1 MSYNVSSY
9 WLDDR
14 LDHETKEDKK
24 DPLRLSAYRN
34 AIANFVSIVTGENIP
49 VTFKKSGSSFTNG
62 KEVTI
67 SSRLGDKDF
76 DHTVGLALHEGSHIK
91 LTNFDVLKRLEDWI
105 QRQDK
110 ELLAY
115 AKKYGQNGLSMDRWE
130 AGYEILS
137 KLKDLLNIIEDR
149 RIDNFV
155 YKSAPGYKGYYQ
167 ALYDKYFNSKIIDKG
182 LKSDML
188 REENW
193 ESYMFRICN
202 ITNPNRD
209 LDALKGLRAIWK
221 IMDLKNISRLQNTND
236 ARDIAWQIFLEAE
249 SHIEAPKPSSSQEQ
263 EDDPKKDNSEKS
275 DCTSNESSCSKPKG
289 DGGKKEK
296 DDGSKA
302 KGKDVKAQNETLSDN
317 QKRQLN
323 KAIAKQKDFTKGDIK
338 KVGVSKKLK
347 QVLDTM
353 NTAGITQNEVE
364 VKEDDSWRKDVV
376 TKHDVIVIRN
386 FTKDLIHN
394 MDCGM
399 WSKDDRYKDEVA
411 SGMRL
416 GAILGKKLKIRSEE
430 RSTKFNRRRS
440 GKIDRRMISN
450 AGFGAENIFE
460 KLETFAYDP
469 GMIHISID
477 NSGSMGGDKFK
488 KSIKTAVAIAKACAS
503 IENME
508 CVVSL
513 RAGAWLEG
521 MMKNSWNYDDKPV
534 ILIAYDSRKH
544 GVGQLRL
551 FSHLAVC
558 GGTPEGLCFDAIMK
572 DIIDASRGK
581 DAYFLN
587 FSDGMPY
594 YHGYSGHRA
603 LNHTRKQVKKIKK
616 EGIKVL
622 SYYISRYSDGEN
634 DSFRYMYGSDAETIN
649 TDNISAVARTMNA
662 KFLEVA

>member
-1 MSYNVSSY
+1 MSYKVSSY

-34 AIANFVSIVTGENIP
+34 AIANFVSIVTGDNIP
-49 VTFKKSGSSFTNG
+49 VTFKKSGSSFTDG

-76 DHTVGLALHEGSHIK
+76 DHTVGLALHEGSHVK
-91 LTNFDVLKRLEDWI
+91 LTNFDVLARMDDWI
-105 QRQDK
+105 QKQDN

-115 AKKYGQNGLSMDRWE
+115 AEKYDIDRWD
-130 AGYEILS
+130 AAYEIIG
-137 KLKDLLNIIEDR
+137 KLKDLLNIVEDR

-155 YKSAPGYKGYYQ
+155 YRSAPGYKGYYQ
-167 ALYDKYFNSKIIDKG
+167 ALYDKYFNAKIIDKA
-182 LKSDML
+182 LKSDEH
-188 REENW
+188 RTEDW
-193 ESYMFRICN
+193 DSYMFRICN

-221 IMDLKNISRLQNTND
+221 IMDLKNISRLKNTND
-236 ARDIAWQIFLEAE
+236 ARDVAWRIFLEAE
-249 SHIEAPKPSSSQEQ
+249 SHMEVPKSSSSQEQ
-263 EDDPKKDNSEKS
+263 EEDDKDVNDSKKS
-275 DCTSNESSCSKPKG
+275 DCTSNESIAPCSKPKG
-289 DGGKKEK
+289 DDGKKEK

-302 KGKDVKAQNETLSDN
+302 EGKDVKRKNETLSEN
-317 QKRQLN
+317 QKRQLK

-338 KVGVSKKLK
+338 KVGVNRKLK
-347 QVLDTM
+347 QVLDAM

-364 VKEDDSWRKDVV
+364 VKEDNDWRRDVV

-386 FTKDLIHN
+386 LTKDLIHN

-399 WSKDDRYKDEVA
+399 WSSGDYHKDTVA
-411 SGMRL
+411 SGLRL
-416 GAILGKKLKIRSEE
+416 GAILGKKLKIRAEE

-477 NSGSMGGDKFK
+477 NSGSMSGEKFK
-488 KSIKTAVAIAKACAS
+488 KSIKTAIAIAKACS
-503 IENME
+503 LIENMD
-508 CVVSL
+508 CVISL
-513 RAGAWLEG
+513 RAGSYLEG
-521 MMKNSWNYDDKPV
+521 MMKNAWSYDDKPV
-534 ILIAYDSRKH
+534 MLMAYDSRRH

-551 FSHLAVC
+551 FSHLRVSGC
-558 GGTPEGLCFDAIMK
+558 TPEGLCFDAIMK
-572 DIIDASRGK
+572 EIIDASRGK

-594 YHGYSGHRA
+594 FDGYGGGRA
-603 LNHTRKQVKKIKK
+603 VRHTRRQVKKMKK

-622 SYYISRYSDGEN
+622 SYYISSYGASDREN
-634 DSFRYMYGSDAETIN
+634 SNFKRMYGSDAECIN

>member
-1 MSYNVSSY
+1 MNYNVSSY

-34 AIANFVSIVTGENIP
+34 AIANFVSIVTGQNIP
-49 VTFKKSGSSFTNG
+49 VTFKKSGSSFTDG
-62 KEVTI
+62 REVTI

-76 DHTVGLALHEGSHIK
+76 DHTVGLALHEGSHVK

-105 QRQDK
+105 QKQDS

-115 AKKYGQNGLSMDRWE
+115 AEKYGQIDRWD
-130 AGYEILS
+130 AGYAIMD

-221 IMDLKNISRLQNTND
+221 IMDLKNISKLQNTND
-236 ARDIAWQIFLEAE
+236 ARDIAWKIFLEAE
-249 SHIEAPKPSSSQEQ
+249 SHIEAPKPSSPKSEE
-263 EDDPKKDNSEKS
+263 EDNKDIDDSKVSNNNS
-275 DCTSNESSCSKPKG
+275 NSKPKED
-289 DGGKKEK
+289 DGKSET

-302 KGKDVKAQNETLSDN
+302 EGKNIKTQNETLSDN
-317 QKRQLN
+317 QKIQLN
-323 KAIAKQKDFTKGDIK
+323 KAIAKQKDFTKGDIQK
-338 KVGVSKKLK
+338 IGVSKKLK
-347 QVLDTM
+347 QVLDAM

-364 VKEDDSWRKDVV
+364 VKEDSSWRRDVV

-386 FTKDLIHN
+386 FTKDLINN

-399 WSKDDRYKDEVA
+399 WSSSVRYEETVQ
-411 SGMRL
+411 SGLRL

-440 GKIDRRMISN
+440 GKIDRRMIAN

-477 NSGSMGGDKFK
+477 NSGSMSGDKFK
-488 KSIKTAVAIAKACAS
+488 KSIKTAVAIAKACS
-503 IENME
+503 LIENMD

-513 RAGAWLEG
+513 RAGAYLEG
-521 MMKNSWNYDDKPV
+521 MMKNSWNYEDKPV
-534 ILIAYDSRKH
+534 ILVAYDSRKH

-594 YHGYSGHRA
+594 YNGYYGDRA
-603 LNHTRKQVKKIKK
+603 LNHTRKQVKKMKK

-622 SYYISRYSDGEN
+622 SYYISRYSDDQN
-634 DSFRYMYGSDAETIN
+634 DSFRYMYGSDAESIN

-662 KFLEVA
+662 KFLEVV

>member
-1 MSYNVSSY
+1 MNYNVSSY

-14 LDHETKEDKK
+14 LDHETREDKK

-34 AIANFVSIVTGENIP
+34 AIANFVSIVTGQNIP
-49 VTFKKSGSSFTNG
+49 VTFKKSGSSFTDG

-76 DHTVGLALHEGSHIK
+76 DHTVGLALHEGSHVK

-105 QRQDK
+105 QKQDK

-115 AKKYGQNGLSMDRWE
+115 MKKYNEDSRWE
-130 AGYEILS
+130 AGYEILT

-167 ALYDKYFNSKIIDKG
+167 ALYDKYFNAKIIDKG

-236 ARDIAWQIFLEAE
+236 ARDIAWKIFLEAE
-249 SHIEAPKPSSSQEQ
+249 SHIEAPKPSSPESEE
-263 EDDPKKDNSEKS
+263 EDNKDVDDSKVSNNNS
-275 DCTSNESSCSKPKG
+275 NSKPKED
-289 DGGKKEK
+289 DGKSET

-302 KGKDVKAQNETLSDN
+302 EGKDIKAQNETLSDN
-317 QKRQLN
+317 QKIQLN
-323 KAIAKQKDFTKGDIK
+323 KAIAKQKDFTKGDIQ

-364 VKEDDSWRKDVV
+364 VKEDSSWRKDVV

-386 FTKDLIHN
+386 FTKDLVHN

-399 WSKDDRYKDEVA
+399 WSKNDRYKDEVA
-411 SGMRL
+411 SGLRL

-513 RAGAWLEG
+513 RAGAYLEG
-521 MMKNSWNYDDKPV
+521 MMKNAWNYEDKPV

-551 FSHLAVC
+551 FSHLEVC

-594 YHGYSGHRA
+594 YHAYSGHRA

-622 SYYISRYSDGEN
+622 SYYISRYSDDEN

>member
-105 QRQDK
+105 QRQDN

-115 AKKYGQNGLSMDRWE
+115 MEKYNFTDRWE

-137 KLKDLLNIIEDR
+137 KLKDLLNIVEDR

-221 IMDLKNISRLQNTND
+221 IMDLKNISRLKNTND
-236 ARDIAWQIFLEAE
+236 ARDIAWKIFLEAE
-249 SHIEAPKPSSSQEQ
+249 SHIEAPKPGSSEEQ
-263 EDDPKKDNSEKS
+263 DDDSEKS
-275 DCTSNESSCSKPKG
+275 DCTSNESSCSKPKED
-289 DGGKKEK
+289 DGKNEK

-302 KGKDVKAQNETLSDN
+302 KGKDVKAQNETLSEN
-317 QKRQLN
+317 QKRQLK
-323 KAIAKQKDFTKGDIK
+323 KAIANQKDFTKGDIK

-364 VKEDDSWRKDVV
+364 VKEDNDWRKDVV

-521 MMKNSWNYDDKPV
+521 MMKNSWNYEDKPV

-544 GVGQLRL
+544 GVNQLRL

-622 SYYISRYSDGEN
+622 SYYISRYSDGQHEN

>member
-49 VTFKKSGSSFTNG
+49 VTFKKSGASFTNG

-105 QRQDK
+105 QRQDN

-115 AKKYGQNGLSMDRWE
+115 MEKYNFTDRWE

-221 IMDLKNISRLQNTND
+221 IMDLKNISRLKNTND
-236 ARDIAWQIFLEAE
+236 ARDIAWKIFLEAE
-249 SHIEAPKPSSSQEQ
+249 SHIEAPKPSSNQEQ
-263 EDDPKKDNSEKS
+263 EDDSEKS

-289 DGGKKEK
+289 DDGKKEK

-302 KGKDVKAQNETLSDN
+302 KGKDVKTQNETLSDN

-572 DIIDASRGK
+572 DIIDASKGK

-603 LNHTRKQVKKIKK
+603 LNHTRRQVKKIKK

-622 SYYISRYSDGEN
+622 SYYISRYSDDEN

>member
-14 LDHETKEDKK
+14 LEQESKENKK
-24 DPLRLSAYRN
+24 DPIRLSAYRN
-34 AIANFVSIVTGENIP
+34 AIANFVSIVTGQNIP
-49 VTFKKSGSSFTNG
+49 VRFNKSGSSFTDG
-62 KEVTI
+62 KSVTI

-91 LTNFDVLKRLEDWI
+91 LTNFDVLKRMEDWI
-105 QRQDK
+105 QRQDN

-115 AKKYGQNGLSMDRWE
+115 MEKYGLDDRWD
-130 AGYEILS
+130 AGYAILE
-137 KLKDLLNIIEDR
+137 KLKDLLNIVEDR

-209 LDALKGLRAIWK
+209 LNALKGLKAIWK
-221 IMDLKNISRLQNTND
+221 IIDLKNISKLENTND
-236 ARDIAWQIFLEAE
+236 ARDIAWKIFLEAE
-249 SHIEAPKPSSSQEQ
+249 SHIEAPKAKGNE
-263 EDDPKKDNSEKS
+263 EGNEEGDDEKDIDDTKA
-275 DCTSNESSCSKPKG
+275 SNNNNNSKPKED
-289 DGGKKEK
+289 DGKSEK

-302 KGKDVKAQNETLSDN
+302 EGKDVKAQNETLSEN
-317 QKRQLN
+317 QKRQLK

-338 KVGVSKKLK
+338 KVGVNKKLQ

-364 VKEDDSWRKDVV
+364 VKEDNDWRKDVV
-376 TKHDVIVIRN
+376 SKHDVIVIRN
-386 FTKDLIHN
+386 FTKDLVHN

-399 WSKDDRYKDEVA
+399 WSSSARYEETVQ
-411 SGMRL
+411 SGLRL
-416 GAILGKKLKIRSEE
+416 GAILGKKLKIRAEE

-440 GKIDRRMISN
+440 GKIDRRMIAN

-477 NSGSMGGDKFK
+477 NSGSMSGEKFE
-488 KSIKTAVAIAKACAS
+488 KSIKTAVAIAKACTL

-521 MMKNSWNYDDKPV
+521 MTKNKWNYDDKP
-534 ILIAYDSRKH
+534 IMLIAYDSRRQ

-558 GGTPEGLCFDAIMK
+558 GGTPEGLCFSAIM
-572 DIIDASRGK
+572 DEILDSSRGK

-594 YHGYSGHRA
+594 YNGYYGDRA
-603 LNHTRKQVKKIKK
+603 LNHTRKQVKKMKK

-622 SYYISRYSDGEN
+622 SYYISRGSSDSR
-634 DSFRYMYGSDAETIN
+634 SFKHMYGSDAETIN
-649 TDNISAVARTMNA
+649 TDNISAIARTMNK

>member
-1 MSYNVSSY
+1 MNYNVSSY

-34 AIANFVSIVTGENIP
+34 AIANFVSIVTGQNIP
-49 VTFKKSGSSFTNG
+49 VTFKKSGSSFTDG
-62 KEVTI
+62 REVTI

-76 DHTVGLALHEGSHIK
+76 DHTVGLALHEGSHVK

-105 QRQDK
+105 QKQDS

-115 AKKYGQNGLSMDRWE
+115 AEKYGQIDRWD
-130 AGYEILS
+130 AGYAIMD

-221 IMDLKNISRLQNTND
+221 IMDLKNISKLQNTND
-236 ARDIAWQIFLEAE
+236 ARDIAWKIFLEAE
-249 SHIEAPKPSSSQEQ
+249 SHIEAPKPSSPESEE
-263 EDDPKKDNSEKS
+263 EDNKDIDDSKVSNNNS
-275 DCTSNESSCSKPKG
+275 NSKPKED
-289 DGGKKEK
+289 DGKSET

-302 KGKDVKAQNETLSDN
+302 EGKNIKTQNETLSDN
-317 QKRQLN
+317 QKIQLN
-323 KAIAKQKDFTKGDIK
+323 KAIAKQKDFTKGDIQK
-338 KVGVSKKLK
+338 IGVSKKLK
-347 QVLDTM
+347 QVLDAM

-364 VKEDDSWRKDVV
+364 VKEDSSWRRDVV

-386 FTKDLIHN
+386 FTKDLINN

-399 WSKDDRYKDEVA
+399 WSSSVRYEETVQ
-411 SGMRL
+411 SGLRL

-440 GKIDRRMISN
+440 GKIDRRMIAN

-477 NSGSMGGDKFK
+477 NSGSMSGDKFK
-488 KSIKTAVAIAKACAS
+488 KSIKTAVAIAKACS
-503 IENME
+503 LIENMD

-513 RAGAWLEG
+513 RAGAYLEG
-521 MMKNSWNYDDKPV
+521 MMKNSWNYEDKPV
-534 ILIAYDSRKH
+534 ILVAYDSRKH

-594 YHGYSGHRA
+594 YNGYYGDRA

-622 SYYISRYSDGEN
+622 SYYISRYSDDQN
-634 DSFRYMYGSDAETIN
+634 DSFRYMYGSDAESIN

-662 KFLEVA
+662 KFLEVV

>member
-49 VTFKKSGSSFTNG
+49 VTFKKSGSSFTDG

-115 AKKYGQNGLSMDRWE
+115 MEKYSEDSRWE
-130 AGYEILS
+130 AGYEILN

-221 IMDLKNISRLQNTND
+221 IMNLKNISRLKNTND
-236 ARDIAWQIFLEAE
+236 ARDIAWKIFLEAE

-263 EDDPKKDNSEKS
+263 EDDPKKGDSEKS

-289 DGGKKEK
+289 DDGKKEK

-302 KGKDVKAQNETLSDN
+302 EGKNVKAQNETLSEN
-317 QKRQLN
+317 QKRQLK
-323 KAIAKQKDFTKGDIK
+323 KAIANQKDFTKGDIK

-376 TKHDVIVIRN
+376 SKHDVIVIRN

-394 MDCGM
+394 MECGM
-399 WSKDDRYKDEVA
+399 WSSNNVDYYKDEVA

-477 NSGSMGGDKFK
+477 NSGSMSGDKFK
-488 KSIKTAVAIAKACAS
+488 KAIKTAVAIAKACAS

-521 MMKNSWNYDDKPV
+521 MMKNSWNYEDKPI

-544 GVGQLRL
+544 GVSQLRL
-551 FSHLAVC
+551 FTHLRVC

-572 DIIDASRGK
+572 DIIDASKGK

-603 LNHTRKQVKKIKK
+603 LNHTRRQVKKIKK

-622 SYYISRYSDGEN
+622 SYYISKYSEDQN

>member
-1 MSYNVSSY
+1 
-9 WLDDR
+9 
-14 LDHETKEDKK
+14 
-24 DPLRLSAYRN
+24 
-34 AIANFVSIVTGENIP
+34 
-49 VTFKKSGSSFTNG
+49 
-62 KEVTI
+62 
-67 SSRLGDKDF
+67 
-76 DHTVGLALHEGSHIK
+76 
-91 LTNFDVLKRLEDWI
+91 
-105 QRQDK
+105 
-110 ELLAY
+110 
-115 AKKYGQNGLSMDRWE
+115 
-130 AGYEILS
+130 
-137 KLKDLLNIIEDR
+137 
-149 RIDNFV
+149 
-155 YKSAPGYKGYYQ
+155 
-167 ALYDKYFNSKIIDKG
+167 
-182 LKSDML
+182 
-188 REENW
+188 
-193 ESYMFRICN
+193 MFRICN
-202 ITNPNRD
+202 ITNPKRD

-289 DGGKKEK
+289 DDGKKEK

-353 NTAGITQNEVE
+353 NTAGSTQNEVE

-477 NSGSMGGDKFK
+477 NSGSMSGDKFK
-488 KSIKTAVAIAKACAS
+488 KSIPNP
-503 IENME
+503 ENN
-508 CVVSL
+508 CSNSL
-513 RAGAWLEG
+513 IFPML
-521 MMKNSWNYDDKPV
+521 
-534 ILIAYDSRKH
+534 
-544 GVGQLRL
+544 
-551 FSHLAVC
+551 
-558 GGTPEGLCFDAIMK
+558 
-572 DIIDASRGK
+572 
-581 DAYFLN
+581 
-587 FSDGMPY
+587 
-594 YHGYSGHRA
+594 
-603 LNHTRKQVKKIKK
+603 
-616 EGIKVL
+616 
-622 SYYISRYSDGEN
+622 
-634 DSFRYMYGSDAETIN
+634 
-649 TDNISAVARTMNA
+649 
-662 KFLEVA
+662 

>member
-1 MSYNVSSY
+1 MSYKVSSY

-14 LDHETKEDKK
+14 LDYETKEDKK

-34 AIANFVSIVTGENIP
+34 AIANFVSIVTGDNIP
-49 VTFKKSGSSFTNG
+49 VTFKKSGASSTNG

-76 DHTVGLALHEGSHIK
+76 DHTVGLALHEGSHVK
-91 LTNFDVLKRLEDWI
+91 LTNFDVLARMDDWI
-105 QRQDK
+105 QKQDN

-115 AKKYGQNGLSMDRWE
+115 AEKYDMDRWD
-130 AGYEILS
+130 AAYEIIG
-137 KLKDLLNIIEDR
+137 KLKDLLNIVEDR

-155 YKSAPGYKGYYQ
+155 YRSAPGYKGYYQ
-167 ALYDKYFNSKIIDKG
+167 ALYDKYFNAKIIDKA
-182 LKSDML
+182 LKSDEH
-188 REENW
+188 RTEDW
-193 ESYMFRICN
+193 DSYMFRICN

-221 IMDLKNISRLQNTND
+221 IMDLKNISRLKNTND
-236 ARDIAWQIFLEAE
+236 ARDVAWRIFLEAE
-249 SHIEAPKPSSSQEQ
+249 SHMEVPKSSSSQEQ
-263 EDDPKKDNSEKS
+263 EEDDKDVNDSKKS
-275 DCTSNESSCSKPKG
+275 DCTSNESIAPCSKPKG
-289 DGGKKEK
+289 DDGKKEK

-302 KGKDVKAQNETLSDN
+302 KGKDVKRKNETLSEN
-317 QKRQLN
+317 QKRQLK

-338 KVGVSKKLK
+338 KVGVNKKLK
-347 QVLDTM
+347 QVLDAM

-364 VKEDDSWRKDVV
+364 VKEDNDWRRDVV

-386 FTKDLIHN
+386 LTKDLIHN

-399 WSKDDRYKDEVA
+399 WSSSDYHKDTVA
-411 SGMRL
+411 SGLRL
-416 GAILGKKLKIRSEE
+416 GAILGKKLKIRAEE

-477 NSGSMGGDKFK
+477 NSGSMSGDKFK
-488 KSIKTAVAIAKACAS
+488 KSIKTAIAIAKACS
-503 IENME
+503 LIENMD
-508 CVVSL
+508 CVISL
-513 RAGAWLEG
+513 RAGSYLEG
-521 MMKNSWNYDDKPV
+521 MMKNAWSYDDKPV
-534 ILIAYDSRKH
+534 MLIAYDSRRH
-544 GVGQLRL
+544 GVSQLRL
-551 FSHLAVC
+551 FSHLKVSGC
-558 GGTPEGLCFDAIMK
+558 TPEGLCFDAIMK
-572 DIIDASRGK
+572 EIIDASRGK

-594 YHGYSGHRA
+594 FDGYGGGRA
-603 LNHTRKQVKKIKK
+603 VRHTRRQVKKMKK

-622 SYYISRYSDGEN
+622 SYYISSYGSSDREN
-634 DSFRYMYGSDAETIN
+634 SNFKRMYGSDAECIN

>member
-14 LDHETKEDKK
+14 LNHETKEDKK

-49 VTFKKSGSSFTNG
+49 VTFKNSGASFTNG

-67 SSRLGDKDF
+67 SSRLGDNDF

-91 LTNFDVLKRLEDWI
+91 LTNFDVLKRMEDWI
-105 QRQDK
+105 QRQDN

-115 AKKYGQNGLSMDRWE
+115 MEKYNETSRWE
-130 AGYEILS
+130 AGYSIMS
-137 KLKDLLNIIEDR
+137 KLKDLLNIVEDR

-182 LKSDML
+182 LKSDEY
-188 REENW
+188 RTEDW
-193 ESYMFRICN
+193 DSYMFRICN

-221 IMDLKNISRLQNTND
+221 IIDLKNISRLQSTND
-236 ARDIAWQIFLEAE
+236 ARDIAWKIFLEAE
-249 SHIEAPKPSSSQEQ
+249 SHIEAPKLSSSQEQ
-263 EDDPKKDNSEKS
+263 EDDNQKDDSEKS

-289 DGGKKEK
+289 DDGKSEK
-296 DDGSKA
+296 DDRSKA
-302 KGKDVKAQNETLSDN
+302 EGKNVKAKNETLSDN
-317 QKRQLN
+317 QKRQLK

-364 VKEDDSWRKDVV
+364 VKEDNDWRKDVV
-376 TKHDVIVIRN
+376 TKHEVIVIKN
-386 FTKDLIHN
+386 FTKDLIRN

-399 WSKDDRYKDEVA
+399 WSRDERYNDTVA
-411 SGMRL
+411 SGLRL

-477 NSGSMGGDKFK
+477 NSGSMSGEKFK
-488 KSIKTAVAIAKACAS
+488 KSIKTAVAIAKACS
-503 IENME
+503 LINNMD

-513 RAGAWLEG
+513 RAGAYIEG
-521 MMKNSWNYDDKPV
+521 MMKNAWSYDDKPM
-534 ILIAYDSRKH
+534 ILIAYDSRRH
-544 GVGQLRL
+544 GVNQLRM
-551 FSHLAVC
+551 FSHLAVSGC
-558 GGTPEGLCFDAIMK
+558 TPEGLCFDAIMK

-581 DAYFLN
+581 DSYFLN

-594 YHGYSGHRA
+594 YGSYYGHRA
-603 LNHTRKQVKKIKK
+603 LSHTRRQVKKMKR

-622 SYYISRYSDGEN
+622 SYYISRYDNSISGESDN
-634 DSFRYMYGSDAETIN
+634 FRMMYGNDAECIN

>member
-1 MSYNVSSY
+1 MSYKVSSY

-24 DPLRLSAYRN
+24 NPLRLSAYRN

-49 VTFKKSGSSFTNG
+49 VTFKKSGSSFTDG

-67 SSRLGDKDF
+67 SSRLGDNDF

-91 LTNFDVLKRLEDWI
+91 LTNFDVLKRMEDWI
-105 QRQDK
+105 QRQDN

-115 AKKYGQNGLSMDRWE
+115 MEKYNESDRWE
-130 AGYEILS
+130 AGYSIMS
-137 KLKDLLNIIEDR
+137 KLKDLLNIVEDR

-182 LKSDML
+182 LKSDEY
-188 REENW
+188 RTEDW
-193 ESYMFRICN
+193 DSYMFRICN

-221 IMDLKNISRLQNTND
+221 IMDLKNISRLQSTND
-236 ARDIAWQIFLEAE
+236 ARDIAWKIFLEAE

-263 EDDPKKDNSEKS
+263 EDDNQKDDSEKS

-289 DGGKKEK
+289 DDGKKEK

-302 KGKDVKAQNETLSDN
+302 EGKDVKRKNETLSEN
-317 QKRQLN
+317 QKRQLK

-338 KVGVSKKLK
+338 KVGVNKKLK
-347 QVLDTM
+347 QVLDAM

-364 VKEDDSWRKDVV
+364 VKEDNDWRRDVV

-386 FTKDLIHN
+386 LTKDLIHN

-399 WSKDDRYKDEVA
+399 WSSSDYHKDTVA
-411 SGMRL
+411 SGLRL
-416 GAILGKKLKIRSEE
+416 GAILGKKLKIRAEE

-477 NSGSMGGDKFK
+477 NSGSMSGEKFK
-488 KSIKTAVAIAKACAS
+488 KSIKTAIAIAKACS
-503 IENME
+503 LIENMD
-508 CVVSL
+508 CVISL
-513 RAGAWLEG
+513 RAGSYLEG
-521 MMKNSWNYDDKPV
+521 MMKNAWSWDDKP
-534 ILIAYDSRKH
+534 IMLIAYDSRRH

-551 FSHLAVC
+551 FSHLKVSGC
-558 GGTPEGLCFDAIMK
+558 TPEGLCFDAIMK
-572 DIIDASRGK
+572 EIIDASRGK

-594 YHGYSGHRA
+594 FDGYGGGRA
-603 LNHTRKQVKKIKK
+603 VRHTRRQVKKMKK

-622 SYYISRYSDGEN
+622 SYYISSYGASDKEN
-634 DSFRYMYGSDAETIN
+634 SNFKRMYGSDAECIN

>member
-1 MSYNVSSY
+1 MSYKVSSY

-49 VTFKKSGSSFTNG
+49 VTFKKSGSSFTDG

-76 DHTVGLALHEGSHIK
+76 DHTVGLALHEGSHVK
-91 LTNFDVLKRLEDWI
+91 LTNFDVLARMDDWI
-105 QRQDK
+105 QKQDN

-115 AKKYGQNGLSMDRWE
+115 AEKYDIDRWD
-130 AGYEILS
+130 AAYAIIG
-137 KLKDLLNIIEDR
+137 KLKDLLNIVEDR

-167 ALYDKYFNSKIIDKG
+167 ALYDKYFNAKIIDKG
-182 LKSDML
+182 LKSDEY
-188 REENW
+188 RTEDW
-193 ESYMFRICN
+193 DSYMFRICN

-221 IMDLKNISRLQNTND
+221 IMDLKNISKLKNTND
-236 ARDIAWQIFLEAE
+236 ARDIAWRIFLEAE
-249 SHIEAPKPSSSQEQ
+249 SHMEVPKSSSSEEQ
-263 EDDPKKDNSEKS
+263 EDDPKKDDSEKS
-275 DCTSNESSCSKPKG
+275 DCTSNESIAPCSKPKG
-289 DGGKKEK
+289 DDGKKEN

-302 KGKDVKAQNETLSDN
+302 EGKDVKLKNETLSEN
-317 QKRQLN
+317 QKRQLK
-323 KAIAKQKDFTKGDIK
+323 KAISKQKDFTKGDIK
-338 KVGVSKKLK
+338 KVGVNRKLK
-347 QVLDTM
+347 QVLDAM

-364 VKEDDSWRKDVV
+364 VKEDDDWRQGIVS
-376 TKHDVIVIRN
+376 KHDVVIIRN
-386 FTKDLIHN
+386 LTKDLIHN

-399 WSKDDRYKDEVA
+399 WSSSDYHKDTVA
-411 SGMRL
+411 SGLRL
-416 GAILGKKLKIRSEE
+416 GAILGKKLKIRAEE

-477 NSGSMGGDKFK
+477 NSGSMSGEKFK
-488 KSIKTAVAIAKACAS
+488 KSIKTAIAIAKACS
-503 IENME
+503 LIENMD
-508 CVVSL
+508 CVISL
-513 RAGAWLEG
+513 RAGSYLEG
-521 MMKNSWNYDDKPV
+521 MMKNAWSWDDKP
-534 ILIAYDSRKH
+534 IMLIAYDSRRH

-551 FSHLAVC
+551 FSHLKVSGC
-558 GGTPEGLCFDAIMK
+558 TPEGLCFDAIMK
-572 DIIDASRGK
+572 EIIDASRGK

-594 YHGYSGHRA
+594 FDGYGGGRA
-603 LNHTRKQVKKIKK
+603 VRHTRRQVKKMKK

-622 SYYISRYSDGEN
+622 SYYISSYGASDREN
-634 DSFRYMYGSDAETIN
+634 SNFKRMYGSDAECIN
-649 TDNISAVARTMNA
+649 TDNISAVARTMNS

>member
-14 LDHETKEDKK
+14 LDNETKEDKK

-34 AIANFVSIVTGENIP
+34 AIANFVSIVTGQNIP
-49 VTFKKSGSSFTNG
+49 VRFNKSGSSFTDG
-62 KEVTI
+62 KSVTI

-91 LTNFDVLKRLEDWI
+91 LTNFDVLKRLDDWI
-105 QRQDK
+105 QRQDN

-115 AKKYGQNGLSMDRWE
+115 VEKYDIDRWD
-130 AGYEILS
+130 AAYEIIGR
-137 KLKDLLNIIEDR
+137 LKDLLNIVEDR

-167 ALYDKYFNSKIIDKG
+167 ALYDKYFNAKIIDKG
-182 LKSDML
+182 LKSDEY
-188 REENW
+188 RTEDW
-193 ESYMFRICN
+193 DSYMFRICN

-209 LDALKGLRAIWK
+209 LDALKGLRSVWK
-221 IMDLKNISRLQNTND
+221 IMDLKNISKLENTND
-236 ARDIAWQIFLEAE
+236 ARDIAWKIFLEVE
-249 SHIEAPKPSSSQEQ
+249 SHIEAPKSKGSEEQ
-263 EDDPKKDNSEKS
+263 EDESKKDDSEKS
-275 DCTSNESSCSKPKG
+275 DCTSNESIAPCSKPKE
-289 DGGKKEK
+289 DDGKKEK

-302 KGKDVKAQNETLSDN
+302 EGKDVKANNETLSEN
-317 QKRQLN
+317 QKIQLK
-323 KAIAKQKDFTKGDIK
+323 KAIAKQKDFTEGNIK
-338 KVGVSKKLK
+338 KVGVNKKLQ

-353 NTAGITQNEVE
+353 NTAGITQNEVK
-364 VKEDDSWRKDVV
+364 VIEDNGWRKDFV

-386 FTKDLIHN
+386 FTKDLIQN

-399 WSKDDRYKDEVA
+399 WSTNECLEETVR

-416 GAILGKKLKIRSEE
+416 GAILGKKLKIRAEE

-440 GKIDRRMISN
+440 GKIDRRMISS

-477 NSGSMGGDKFK
+477 NSGSMSGEKFK
-488 KSIKTAVAIAKACAS
+488 KSIKTAVAIAKACS
-503 IENME
+503 LIENMD

-513 RAGAWLEG
+513 RAGSYLEG
-521 MMKNSWNYDDKPV
+521 MMKNAWNYDDKPV
-534 ILIAYDSRKH
+534 MLIAYDSRRH
-544 GVGQLRL
+544 GASQLRL
-551 FSHLAVC
+551 FSHLTVSGC
-558 GGTPEGLCFDAIMK
+558 TPEGLCFDAIMK
-572 DIIDASRGK
+572 DILDASRGK

-594 YHGYSGHRA
+594 FDSYSGGRA
-603 LNHTRKQVKKIKK
+603 VRHTRKQVMKMKK

-622 SYYISRYSDGEN
+622 SYYISSYGDCESDA
-634 DSFRYMYGSDAETIN
+634 FKRMYGSDAETIN

>member
-1 MSYNVSSY
+1 MSYKVSSY

-91 LTNFDVLKRLEDWI
+91 LTNFDVLARLEDWI
-105 QRQDK
+105 QKQDN

-115 AKKYGQNGLSMDRWE
+115 MEKYNETSRWE
-130 AGYEILS
+130 AGYTILG

-155 YKSAPGYKGYYQ
+155 YRSAPGYKGYYQ

-182 LKSDML
+182 LKSDEY
-188 REENW
+188 RTEDW
-193 ESYMFRICN
+193 DSYMFRICN

-221 IMDLKNISRLQNTND
+221 IMDLKNISRLKNTND
-236 ARDIAWQIFLEAE
+236 ARDIAWKIFLEAE

-263 EDDPKKDNSEKS
+263 EDDPKKDDSKKS

-289 DGGKKEK
+289 DDGKKEK

-302 KGKDVKAQNETLSDN
+302 EGKDVKRKNETLSEN
-317 QKRQLN
+317 QKRQLK

-338 KVGVSKKLK
+338 KVGVNRKLK
-347 QVLDTM
+347 QVLDAM

-364 VKEDDSWRKDVV
+364 VKEDNDWRRDVV

-386 FTKDLIHN
+386 LTKDLIHN

-399 WSKDDRYKDEVA
+399 WSSSDYHKDTVA
-411 SGMRL
+411 SGLRL
-416 GAILGKKLKIRSEE
+416 GAILGKKLKIRAEE

-477 NSGSMGGDKFK
+477 NSGSMSGEKFK
-488 KSIKTAVAIAKACAS
+488 KSIKTAIAIAKACS
-503 IENME
+503 LIENMD
-508 CVVSL
+508 CVISL
-513 RAGAWLEG
+513 RAGSYLEG
-521 MMKNSWNYDDKPV
+521 MMKNAWSYDDKPV
-534 ILIAYDSRKH
+534 MLIAYDSRRH

-551 FSHLAVC
+551 FSHLRVSGC
-558 GGTPEGLCFDAIMK
+558 TPEGLCFDAIMK
-572 DIIDASRGK
+572 EIIDASRGK

-594 YHGYSGHRA
+594 FDGYGGGRA
-603 LNHTRKQVKKIKK
+603 VRHTRRQVKKMKK

-622 SYYISRYSDGEN
+622 SYYISSYGASDKEN
-634 DSFRYMYGSDAETIN
+634 SNFKRMYGSDAECIN

>member
-105 QRQDK
+105 QRQDN

-115 AKKYGQNGLSMDRWE
+115 MEKYNATVSSDRWE

-137 KLKDLLNIIEDR
+137 KLKDLLNIVEDR
-149 RIDNFV
+149 RIDNFI

-167 ALYDKYFNSKIIDKG
+167 ALYDKYFNAKIIDKG
-182 LKSDML
+182 LKSDEY
-188 REENW
+188 RTEDW
-193 ESYMFRICN
+193 DSYMFRICN

-221 IMDLKNISRLQNTND
+221 IMDLKNISRLKNTND
-236 ARDIAWQIFLEAE
+236 ARDIAWKIFLEAE
-249 SHIEAPKPSSSQEQ
+249 SHIEAPKPRNCEGQ
-263 EDDPKKDNSEKS
+263 DDDSKKDDSEKS
-275 DCTSNESSCSKPKG
+275 DCTSDESSCSKPKG
-289 DGGKKEK
+289 DDGKKEK

-302 KGKDVKAQNETLSDN
+302 KGKDVKAQNETLSES
-317 QKRQLN
+317 QKRQLK
-323 KAIAKQKDFTKGDIK
+323 KAIANQKDFTKGDIK

-364 VKEDDSWRKDVV
+364 VKEDSSWRKDVV

-386 FTKDLIHN
+386 FTKDLIQN

-399 WSKDDRYKDEVA
+399 WSKGDRYKDEVA

-488 KSIKTAVAIAKACAS
+488 KSIKTAVAIAKACAL
-503 IENME
+503 IENMD

-513 RAGAWLEG
+513 RAGAYLEG
-521 MMKNSWNYDDKPV
+521 MMKNSWNYEDKPV

-594 YHGYSGHRA
+594 YHAYSGHRA

-622 SYYISRYSDGEN
+622 SYYISRYSDDEN
-634 DSFRYMYGSDAETIN
+634 DAFRYMYGSDAETIN